1 LLVGKNLH
9 VIGTKVG
16 SLYDTTKALE
26 FAAQVYLFPRWREHH
41 LTICEVFPIAKMPE
55 AIKKLQ
61 SGKVAGR
68 VVVDFNS

>member
-26 FAAQVYLFPRWREHH
+26 FAAQVRSLAHSAQPS
-41 LTICEVFPIAKMPE
+41 LTNFRA
-55 AIKKLQ
+55 
-61 SGKVAGR
+61 S
-68 VVVDFNS
+68 